1 MNVTTEQFATANKA
15 TVETLLT
22 VANTAFASAE
32 RLAALNL
39 NTARAMLEDSVA
51 NAKALL
57 GVKDVQQLMAMQTTL
72 AQPAVEKAVAYS
84 RSVYEIATQTQEELS
99 KVVEGQFSE
108 INKNVSTALDKAVK
122 NAPAGSDVAVAA
134 VKSAIAAANSAYD
147 SMTKAAKSP
156 KSLKPTSLPPPP
168 LPSRLSATTPPR
180 RRPARPPKK
189 HCNVSSSGPA
199 KGLVSD
205 PTPQG
210 VGSFLFQKPV
220 EPQRHR
226 ARRGKHYTPE
236 GTITRQARVGTIFGF
251 SLCLCVSVVR
261 NFGKSR
267 RRRYGVY
274 SARRRSPAAASVAS
288 FLAKQKRITR

>member
-1 MNVTTEQFATANKA
+1 MNATTEQFASANKA

-57 GVKDVQQLMAMQTTL
+57 GVKDVQQLIAMQTTL

-108 INKNVSTALDKAVK
+108 MNKNVATALDKAAK

-147 SMTKAAKSP
+147 SMTKAAKQVAE
-156 KSLKPTSLPPPP
+156 TAEANVAA
-168 LPSRLSATTPPR
+168 ATT
-180 RRPARPPKK
+180 ATVK
-189 HCNVSSSGPA
+189 A
-199 KGLVSD
+199 
-205 PTPQG
+205 
-210 VGSFLFQKPV
+210 
-220 EPQRHR
+220 
-226 ARRGKHYTPE
+226 
-236 GTITRQARVGTIFGF
+236 
-251 SLCLCVSVVR
+251 VVT
-261 NFGKSR
+261 G
-267 RRRYGVY
+267 
-274 SARRRSPAAASVAS
+274 AAAPK
-288 FLAKQKRITR
+288 AKKAA